1 MWAMPQLGVKEGQQR
16 GRPHTALSAKG
27 NSSQLVSD
35 TLGHSIKMQTS
46 QITNTANANYSF

>member
-1 MWAMPQLGVKEGQQR
+1 MPQLGVKEGQQR

-35 TLGHSIKMQTS
+35 TAEHSIKMQTS
-46 QITNTANANYSF
+46 QITNIANANYSF